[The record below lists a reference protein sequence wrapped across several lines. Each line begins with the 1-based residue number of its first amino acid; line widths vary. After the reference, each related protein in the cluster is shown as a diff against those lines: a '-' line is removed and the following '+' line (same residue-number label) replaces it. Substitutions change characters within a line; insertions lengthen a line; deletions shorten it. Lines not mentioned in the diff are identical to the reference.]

1 MPDLL
6 IGIEM
11 KPSSSALVLGP
22 AVPGE
27 RQRLDAAVGKFDQIL
42 LEGKNAEGVF
52 DLELGELPVRPV
64 GLDHELAVAAEEAR
78 LDPVMVES
86 RAGKV
91 TQHRLFRRMV
101 HGELVVRA
109 APEFCL
115 VLMAGGAGLAAD
127 IACFGR
133 SRGGGAGLRRDPC
146 ANRCERDDDAEPEGQ
161 TAQSQTAVSL
171 AMRRAALM
179 ASAIRLGQGCGRSP
193 SLAGEKRPAM
203 SGLVQHRHRERR
215 RSDPDFPP
223 PPERP
228 EIERR
233 LWLLGTWRRRKRNR
247 WIAALRSR

>member
-1 MPDLL
+1 
-6 IGIEM
+6 M
-11 KPSSSALVLGP
+11 KPALSALVLGP

-27 RQRLDAAVGKFDQIL
+27 RQRLDAAVGKFDQIW

-52 DLELGELPVRPV
+52 DLELGELSVRPV

-127 IACFGR
+127 V
-133 SRGGGAGLRRDPC
+133 SESLGGASRARLMSECRQERESSGERGRD
-146 ANRCERDDDAEPEGQ
+146 EDDDEGN
-161 TAQSQTAVSL
+161 AQA
-171 AMRRAALM
+171 
-179 ASAIRLGQGCGRSP
+179 RL
-193 SLAGEKRPAM
+193 
-203 SGLVQHRHRERR
+203 
-215 RSDPDFPP
+215 
-223 PPERP
+223 
-228 EIERR
+228 
-233 LWLLGTWRRRKRNR
+233 
-247 WIAALRSR
+247 